1 MFIKKSIMS
10 RIKLFY
16 DLNIAD
22 SDEWLKVGEHYRYLV
37 VVNASNLNISP
48 FDVCMLVFA
57 VS

>member
-1 MFIKKSIMS
+1 MS

-22 SDEWLKVGEHYRYLV
+22 SDEWFKVGEHYRYLV